1 MQLLAENIYA
11 STFAFSGNE
20 KGTTVKDMFPLLFQD
35 DDDEDIEPPISEQ
48 AQQELLDLIN
58 DMNAKNNKS
67 SE

>member
-11 STFAFSGNE
+11 STFAFRGNE
-20 KGTTVKDMFPLLFQD
+20 NGTTVKDMFPLLFQD